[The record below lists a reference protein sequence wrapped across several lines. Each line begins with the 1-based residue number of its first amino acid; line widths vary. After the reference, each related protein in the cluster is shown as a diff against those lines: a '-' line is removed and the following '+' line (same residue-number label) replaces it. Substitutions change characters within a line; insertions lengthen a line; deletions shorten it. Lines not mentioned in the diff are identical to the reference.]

1 MNNRNNLFSTTKI
14 PPCESSAQPFDQY
27 TIGAFAV
34 PELPDDLRDSFS
46 PCEMQVTVAG
56 AMGHDLAENHLGDI
70 LAPQLLDQGSA
81 LRRVMR
87 FTELTVDADVLRDK
101 LNALAPEALAILQS
115 RIVAM
120 FNECSPVELFANGY
134 LPAIDMLRVAGLVAP
149 VGKAAWGLCI
159 VMIEGEN
166 PLIYEIALSDPRGLP
181 EPPETADRIAEA
193 LAFAVRRWIERADAG
208 TARTILDLAHC
219 LARSTGERYLRVHQN
234 DSATLLVDIPIEALR
249 GDAALGEFDG
259 LALEGVNAP
268 IARFPR
274 QALSGQDGSGG

>member
-14 PPCESSAQPFDQY
+14 PLPESVSQSFEQH

-34 PELPDDLRDSFS
+34 PELPDALRDSFS
-46 PCEMQVTVAG
+46 ACEMQVTVAG
-56 AMGHDLAENHLGDI
+56 AMGRDLAENHLGDI
-70 LAPQLLDQGSA
+70 LAPQLLDQGSV
-81 LRRVMR
+81 LLRVMR

-101 LNALAPEALAILQS
+101 LNALSPEALAILQS
-115 RIVAM
+115 RIGAM
-120 FNECSPVELFANGY
+120 FKEYSPVELFASGY

-159 VMIEGEN
+159 VVIEGEN
-166 PLIYEIALSDPRGLP
+166 PLIYEIDLSDPRGLP
-181 EPPETADRIAEA
+181 EPPETAGRIAEA
-193 LAFAVRRWIERADAG
+193 LAFAVRRWMERANAG
-208 TARTILDLAHC
+208 TARIILDLAHC

-234 DSATLLVDIPIEALR
+234 DSATLLVDIPIQALW

-268 IARFPR
+268 IAPFPPR
-274 QALSGQDGSGG
+274 RT